1 MNGEMVMRYDEDE
14 RRQGIDYR
22 RALRYQLDDPE
33 WWMTLLFVTL
43 AMIVPLVGPV
53 VAMGYQATVVE
64 ALARGGR
71 NAPPPRFDFGR
82 LADYLLRGL
91 RMFVVTLLLTL
102 LMTPVLFV
110 IILVGNLSGVLLF
123 SQEQPVTNMMGCLV
137 IGVVAVLFTA
147 VMVVGMALVTPLI
160 IRGALDPDFAGI
172 FDFAFLRDFLAR
184 TGRETVLAHLAHVG
198 INLLLFIV
206 GVLACFVGVFPAMA
220 FGLLVQAHLFGQLY
234 LLYVERGGRRIE
246 LA

>member
-1 MNGEMVMRYDEDE
+1 MNSEVVMRFDKDE
-14 RRQGIDYR
+14 RRGIDYR

-43 AMIVPLVGPV
+43 AMIVPLVGPI
-53 VAMGYQATVVE
+53 VAMGYQGTVVE

-91 RMFVVTLLLTL
+91 RMFLVTLLMTL
-102 LMTPVLFV
+102 VVTPVLFV

-123 SQEQPVTNMMGCLV
+123 TQEQPVTNMMGCMV
-137 IGVVAVLFTA
+137 MAVVALLFTA

-160 IRGALDPDFAGI
+160 VRAALDRDLAGI

-184 TGRETVLAHLAHVG
+184 AGRETVLAHLVHVG
-198 INLLLFIV
+198 INVLLFIA
-206 GVLACFVGVFPAMA
+206 GVLACFVGVFPALA

-234 LLYVERGGRRIE
+234 LLYLERGGRRIE